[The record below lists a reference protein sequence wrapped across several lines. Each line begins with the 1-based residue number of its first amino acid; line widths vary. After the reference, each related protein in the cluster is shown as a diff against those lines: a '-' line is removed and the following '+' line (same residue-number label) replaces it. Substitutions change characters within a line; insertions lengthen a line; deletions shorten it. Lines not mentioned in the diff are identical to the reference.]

1 MLNPFKLLHDPPFL
15 THSKEAL
22 NASRIDLQ
30 LVLLEK
36 LGVIQVDESIL
47 IVSFANQQ
55 FGPSVIAYEMLLDL
69 RVTVL

>member
-22 NASRIDLQ
+22 NASCIDLQ
-30 LVLLEK
+30 LVLIEK

-47 IVSFANQQ
+47 IVSLAYKEFC
-55 FGPSVIAYEMLLDL
+55 PSVIAYEMLRNL
-69 RVTVL
+69 REAIL

>member
-47 IVSFANQQ
+47 IVSLAYKE
-55 FGPSVIAYEMLLDL
+55 FGPSVIAYEMLRNL
-69 RVTVL
+69 REAIL